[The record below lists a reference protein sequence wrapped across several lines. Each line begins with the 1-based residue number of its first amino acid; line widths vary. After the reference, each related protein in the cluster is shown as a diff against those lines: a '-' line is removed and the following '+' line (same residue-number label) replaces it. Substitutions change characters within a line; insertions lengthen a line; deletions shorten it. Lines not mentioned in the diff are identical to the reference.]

1 MQIRRAVLED
11 LDALRPLYDGQL
23 RYMAA
28 YQPRE
33 YRVVS
38 QDPAYI
44 KSEIQAENGCVLL
57 AEQDGEVLGFTSVTM
72 KETGEKAFRVSQ
84 KYAELEH
91 IYVREEYWRTG
102 VGTALFRAAWDWAK
116 ARGAASMHLM
126 TLAENTRA
134 QSFYVGMGMR
144 QSKIIYIL
152 ENGG

>member
-1 MQIRRAVLED
+1 MED
-11 LDALRPLYDGQL
+11 IEGLQPLYDGQL

-57 AEQDGEVLGFTSVTM
+57 AEQDGTVLGFTSVTM
-72 KETGEKAFRVSQ
+72 EDTGGKVFRVPQ

-134 QSFYVGMGMR
+134 QSFYKHMGMR
-144 QSKIIYIL
+144 FLKHIYTL
-152 ENGG
+152 EDGE